1 MQLDRIQKVLAA
13 NGVVSRRNAEKLIE
27 QKRVK
32 VNGRLATLGMKINPK
47 RDLVTIDEKKV
58 FLESKQQK
66 YYYMLHKPRGYITTM
81 DDEMGRKCVAD
92 LMKDTPV
99 RVYPVGRLDKDSEGL
114 LLFTND
120 GDFANRVMHPSKK
133 VNKTY
138 RVTVRPSIDDEQLI
152 QLSQGVVIDGKKTLP
167 ASVRVLTQEPGRVV
181 LEMTI
186 SEGRN
191 RQIRKMCEALGLEV
205 ARLKRNTVGPVKLG
219 VLRVGTYR
227 ELKPIEVLALKNATG
242 QNKQEGK

>member
-27 QKRVK
+27 QKRIK

-47 RDLVTIDEKKV
+47 RDLVTIDDQKV
-58 FLESKQQK
+58 YLETKQQK

-99 RVYPVGRLDKDSEGL
+99 RVYPVGRLDRDSEGL

-120 GDFANRVMHPSKK
+120 GDFANRIMHPSKK
-133 VNKTY
+133 VSKTY
-138 RVTVRPSIDDEQLI
+138 RVTVRPSIDDDQLI
-152 QLSQGVVIDGKKTLP
+152 SLSQGVVVDGKKTAP
-167 ASVRVLTQEPGRVV
+167 ASVRVLEQEAGRVV

-191 RQIRKMCEALGLEV
+191 RQIRKMCEAVGLEV

-227 ELKPIEVLALKNATG
+227 ELKPAEVLALKNASG
-242 QNKQEGK
+242 QYKQDGK

>member
-1 MQLDRIQKVLAA
+1 MQERIQKVLAA

-27 QKRVK
+27 QRRIKI
-32 VNGRLATLGMKINPK
+32 NGRLANLGQKIDTK
-47 RDLVTIDEKKV
+47 RDLVTIDDKKV
-58 FLESKQQK
+58 FLQTKQQK

-81 DDEMGRKCVAD
+81 DDEFDRKCVAD
-92 LMKDTPV
+92 LMKNTPV
-99 RVYPVGRLDKDSEGL
+99 RVYPVGRLDRDSEGL

-120 GDFANRVMHPSKK
+120 GDFANRIMHPSKK
-133 VNKTY
+133 VTKTY
-138 RVTVRPSIDDEQLI
+138 RVTVRPGISEEQLLK
-152 QLSQGVVIDGKKTLP
+152 LSQGVVIDNKKTAP
-167 ASVRVLTQEPGRVV
+167 AKVRVLVEEPNRVV

-219 VLRVGTYR
+219 VLKPGEYR
-227 ELKPIEVLALKNATG
+227 ELKPVEILALKNATG
-242 QNKQEGK
+242 ATKE